1 MASSQRYSLSSAP
14 QGLYDTSANQL
25 APLGSTLLLNDG
37 REFVYCQNAA
47 VALVEARLIQSAAPV
62 GATHDDLAL
71 NTPAAGTKVVSVT
84 LGATAA
90 AENLYA
96 EGYFITSTGTTYKI
110 AGHPA
115 IASAGTGNITLADPL
130 YEAIAGATTA
140 TLMTHPCK
148 NVIVKPASV
157 ATGAIVGVPIR
168 DVPASEFF
176 WAQRRGIC
184 GVLGDGALAAG
195 TPLVVS
201 DTVAG
206 ALSPQNATY
215 VVDEPIIGIGVYDAA
230 TTEVS
235 VVQLLV
241 P

>member
-1 MASSQRYSLSSAP
+1 MGSQRYSLSSAP
-14 QGLYDTSANQL
+14 QGLYEESATQL

-47 VALVEARLIQSAAPV
+47 VALEEGRLIQSAAPV
-62 GATHDDLAL
+62 GANHDDMAL
-71 NTPAAGTKVVSVT
+71 DTPAAGTKVVNVT
-84 LGATAA
+84 PGATGG

-96 EGYFITSTGTTYKI
+96 EGYFITSTGTTYKV

-115 IASAGTGNITLADPL
+115 ITASTAFNLTLADPL
-130 YEAIAGATTA
+130 YEAIAGATTG

-168 DVPASEFF
+168 DITASNFF

-201 DTVAG
+201 DSVAG

-215 VVDEPIIGIGVYDAA
+215 VVDEPIVGIGVYDAA

-235 VVQLLV
+235 IVQLLI